1 MPDSVTVTS
10 SESWFSRIA
19 SSIKSVLVGLVL
31 FVVAFPVLF
40 WNEGRAVQTAK
51 SLEEGAGA
59 VVTVPAD
66 AVDPGKEGKLVHV
79 TGPVS
84 TDGELTDPE
93 LGVQAQG
100 VKLVRQVEMYQWKED
115 EKTEKKKKLGGGVET
130 VTTYTYEK
138 DGSHDPIDSSSFQE
152 SSGHENPG
160 SFPIQANTVVA
171 DPVHVGAFTLSSEQI
186 DQLSDGQPLKVTE
199 EMLAAVPEPLGQQ
212 LQVSEGRFYLG
223 EQPSSPQVG
232 DVRISFEVV
241 SPATVSL
248 VGVQTGE
255 TFAAYQAQA
264 GDSILLVEEGNHT
277 AAEMFQAAQSANT
290 VLTWI
295 VRAAGFLMM
304 FIGLIA
310 VFKPISVFA
319 DVVPLVGTMLGA
331 GLGIFSFLLS
341 AALSFLTIA
350 IAWIFYRPLLGVT
363 LLALALGGLI
373 WLVAIGRKKKR
384 QRMAIPIP
392 PPPPPAPVPA

>member
-10 SESWFSRIA
+10 SESWFSRLA

-31 FVVAFPVLF
+31 FLVAFPVLF
-40 WNEGRAVQTAK
+40 WNEGRAVRTAK
-51 SLEEGAGA
+51 SLEVGAGA

-66 AVDPGKEGKLVHV
+66 AVDPAREGKLVHV
-79 TGPVS
+79 SGPVS
-84 TDGELTDPE
+84 TEGELVDPE

-100 VKLVRQVEMYQWKED
+100 VKLIRRVEMYQWEEE
-115 EKTEKKKKLGGGVET
+115 EKSEKRKKLGGGEET
-130 VTTYTYEK
+130 VTTYTYQK
-138 DGSHDPIDSSSFQE
+138 GWSNDPIDSSSFQE
-152 SSGHENPG
+152 PGGHENPG
-160 SFPIQANTVVA
+160 SFPVQANTVVA
-171 DPVHVGAFTLSSEQI
+171 DPVHVGAFTLSADQVDQISE
-186 DQLSDGQPLKVTE
+186 GKPLAVTE
-199 EMLAAVPEPLGQQ
+199 AMLASVPEPLGPQ

-223 EQPSSPQVG
+223 EQPSAPRVG

-241 SPATVSL
+241 NPATVSL

-255 TFAAYQAQA
+255 TFEPYQAQA

-295 VRAAGFLMM
+295 MRAGGFLMM
-304 FIGLIA
+304 FIGLVA

-331 GLGIFSFLLS
+331 GLGIFAFLLS
-341 AALSFLTIA
+341 AAFSILTIA
-350 IAWIFYRPLLGVT
+350 IAWIFYRPLLGIG
-363 LLALALGGLI
+363 LLVLALGGLI
-373 WLVAIGRKKKR
+373 WLVSLGRKKKR
-384 QRMAIPIP
+384 QRVAVPV

>member
-10 SESWFSRIA
+10 NQSWFSRLA
-19 SSIKSVLVGLVL
+19 SSIKSVLIGLLL

-59 VVTVPAD
+59 VVAVPAD
-66 AVDPGKEGKLVHV
+66 AVDPSKEGKLVHV
-79 TGPVS
+79 SGPVS
-84 TDGELTDPE
+84 TEGELTDPE

-100 VKLVRQVEMYQWKED
+100 VKLIRRVEMYQWKEE
-115 EKTEKKKKLGGGVET
+115 EKSEKRKKLGGGEET
-130 VTTYTYEK
+130 VTTYTYQK
-138 DGSHDPIDSSSFQE
+138 DWSNDPIESSSFQE
-152 SSGHENPG
+152 PGGHENPG
-160 SFPIQANTVVA
+160 AFPIQENTVVA
-171 DPVHVGAFTLSSEQI
+171 DPVQVGAFTLSSAQV
-186 DQLSDGQPLKVTE
+186 DQLTDGQPLGVTE
-199 EMLAAVPEPLGQQ
+199 AMLEAVPEPLGPQ
-212 LQVSEGRFYLG
+212 LKVSEGRFYLG
-223 EQPSSPQVG
+223 EQPSTPQVG

-241 SPATVSL
+241 NPATVSL

-264 GDSILLVEEGNHT
+264 GDSILLVEEGTHT

-295 VRAAGFLMM
+295 VRAGGFLMM
-304 FIGLIA
+304 FIGLLA
-310 VFKPISVFA
+310 VFKPISVFG

-331 GLGIFSFLLS
+331 GLGVFSFLLS
-341 AALSFLTIA
+341 AALSILTIA
-350 IAWIFYRPLLGVT
+350 VAWIFYRPLLGIG
-363 LLALALGGLI
+363 LLVLALGGLI
-373 WLVAIGRKKKR
+373 WLVSLGRKKKR
-384 QRMAIPIP
+384 QQLALPIP

>member
-1 MPDSVTVTS
+1 MSDSVTVTS
-10 SESWFSRIA
+10 SQSWFSRLA
-19 SSIKSVLVGLVL
+19 SSIKSVLVGLLL

-66 AVDPGKEGKLVHV
+66 AVDPAKEGKLVHV

-84 TDGELTDPE
+84 TEGELTDPE

-100 VKLVRQVEMYQWKED
+100 VKLIRHVEMYQWKEE
-115 EKTEKKKKLGGGVET
+115 EKSEKKKKLGGGEET
-130 VTTYTYEK
+130 VTTYTYQK
-138 DGSHDPIDSSSFQE
+138 DWSNDPIDSSSFQE
-152 SSGHENPG
+152 SAGHENPG

-171 DPVHVGAFTLSSEQI
+171 DPVHVGAFTLSSEQV
-186 DQLSDGQPLKVTE
+186 DQLSEGKPLAVTE
-199 EMLAAVPEPLGQQ
+199 AMLEAVPEPLGPQ
-212 LQVSEGRFYLG
+212 LKVSESRFYLG
-223 EQPSSPQVG
+223 ENPAAPQVG
-232 DVRISFEVV
+232 DVRISFELVN
-241 SPATVSL
+241 PATASL

-255 TFAAYQAQA
+255 TFAPYQAQA

-295 VRAAGFLMM
+295 VRAGGFLMM
-304 FIGLIA
+304 FIGLVA
-310 VFKPISVFA
+310 VFKPISVFG
-319 DVVPLVGTMLGA
+319 DVIPLVGTMLGA
-331 GLGIFSFLLS
+331 GLGIFSFLLA
-341 AALSFLTIA
+341 AALSILTIA
-350 IAWIFYRPLLGVT
+350 VAWIFYRPLLGIGLLV
-363 LLALALGGLI
+363 LALAGLF
-373 WLVAIGRKKKR
+373 WLVWLGRKKKR
-384 QRMAIPIP
+384 QRMAMPI

>member
-10 SESWFSRIA
+10 SQSWFSRIGQ
-19 SSIKSVLVGLVL
+19 SIKSVLVGLLL

-51 SLEEGAGA
+51 SLDEGAGA

-79 TGPVS
+79 SGPVS
-84 TDGELTDPE
+84 TEGELVDPE

-100 VKLVRQVEMYQWKED
+100 VKLIRRVEMYQWKED
-115 EKTEKKKKLGGGVET
+115 EKSEKKKKLGGGEET

-138 DGSHDPIDSSSFQE
+138 GWSDDEIDSSSFQE
-152 SSGHENPG
+152 SEGHENPG

-171 DPVHVGAFTLSSEQI
+171 DPVLVGAFTLSSEQVE
-186 DQLSDGQPLKVTE
+186 QLSEGQPLGVTE
-199 EMLAAVPEPLGQQ
+199 AMLEAVPEPLGPQ
-212 LQVSEGRFYLG
+212 LQVSESRFYLG
-223 EQPSSPQVG
+223 ENPAAPQVG

-241 SPATVSL
+241 NPATASL
-248 VGVQTGE
+248 VGVQTGG
-255 TFAAYQAQA
+255 TFAAYQAEA
-264 GDSILLVEEGNHT
+264 GDAILLVEEGTHT
-277 AAEMFQAAQSANT
+277 AAAMFQAAQSANT

-310 VFKPISVFA
+310 VFKPLSVFA
-319 DVVPLVGTMLGA
+319 DVVPLFGTMLGA

-341 AALSFLTIA
+341 AALSILTIA
-350 IAWIFYRPLLGVT
+350 VAWIFYRPLLGIG
-363 LLALALGGLI
+363 LLVLALGGLF
-373 WLVAIGRKKKR
+373 WLVSLGRKKKR
-384 QRMAIPIP
+384 QRMTVPI